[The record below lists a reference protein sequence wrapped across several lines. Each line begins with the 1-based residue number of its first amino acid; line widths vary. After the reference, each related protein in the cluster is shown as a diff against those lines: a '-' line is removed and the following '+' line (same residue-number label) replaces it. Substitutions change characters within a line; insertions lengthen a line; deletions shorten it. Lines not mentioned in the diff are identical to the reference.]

1 MTHMRVGH
9 TNDNESS
16 EFGTGMKKALVYIG
30 NSCEIYTRSI
40 ENRTDVCWYI
50 KLDFVEM
57 SLRANAEDSYELTVI
72 EQISY
77 EKYRQYHNKEVGS
90 TIIISNIRD
99 NSICSYTD
107 KQVFENKIKEFK

>member
-1 MTHMRVGH
+1 MVAT
-9 TNDNESS
+9 
-16 EFGTGMKKALVYIG
+16 I
-30 NSCEIYTRSI
+30 
-40 ENRTDVCWYI
+40 
-50 KLDFVEM
+50 
-57 SLRANAEDSYELTVI
+57 I

-107 KQVFENKIKEFK
+107 KQVFENKIKEYLSLKFTDRFRVGSFSLYLNNEKIEEQVDVYTNNDNKNVII